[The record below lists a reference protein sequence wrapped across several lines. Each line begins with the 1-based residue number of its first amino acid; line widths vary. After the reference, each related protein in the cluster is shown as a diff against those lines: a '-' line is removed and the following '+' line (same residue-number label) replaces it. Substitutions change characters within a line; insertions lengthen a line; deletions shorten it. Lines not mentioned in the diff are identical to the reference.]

1 MHQVL
6 HRSNFIPGEEEE
18 EEEDRVIV
26 FSNILEK
33 ADQLLY

>member
-18 EEEDRVIV
+18 KEDRVIV